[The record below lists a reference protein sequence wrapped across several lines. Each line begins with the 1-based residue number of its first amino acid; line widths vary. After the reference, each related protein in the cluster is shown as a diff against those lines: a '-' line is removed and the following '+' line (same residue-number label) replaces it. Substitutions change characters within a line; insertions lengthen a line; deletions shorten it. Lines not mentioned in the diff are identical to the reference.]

1 MALKNLLVKVGVSTK
16 GLNADLR
23 RTKNNFRRNFGEI
36 QSLVKNTGRA
46 MTASITAPLGLLA
59 VQSVQAFNTQAKAI
73 AQVEAGLKSTGAQ
86 VGFTSQQL
94 QKMASDLQT
103 KTLFGD
109 EEILSGAT
117 AQLLTFTNI
126 SGEQFARTQKAAL
139 DLATRL
145 DGDLKSA
152 SIQLG
157 KALNDPIANL
167 SALSRSGIQF
177 SADQKEV
184 IKALAET
191 GRLAEAQTII
201 LNELEKQYGGSAE
214 AAAQAGT
221 GGLKQLQNSLGDLQ
235 EEFGAIIME
244 MLPPLIDMVK
254 QVAQRFRDMSPETK
268 KLVVQIAGLAAVL
281 GPVLMAFSAMMPA
294 IVALLGPVGLLVAA
308 IATAVGG
315 FVSLARKIDKARNRE
330 RDMRLELERVEQQ
343 YRNNIK
349 AVQDY
354 HKSVD
359 KTATIQDKL
368 ADMTLPN
375 VEAALG
381 RVNGQVKGMAMHMK
395 TAIGQKDLDRI
406 KELEESYKGVE
417 LFGLT
422 PLEAAI
428 ADYRAELKKAQ
439 EEQDKAGAGAG
450 VGLGDGDDMTVSV
463 PRQAD
468 MIELTKQ
475 QATAIENVGAAATA
489 TLQPMTDWTQVVG
502 DEQNLEAG
510 QRFNEML
517 YAMQDAALEL
527 AKTIGA
533 QLGGA
538 FADMITGAKK
548 SGEAFKGFA
557 KEAIK
562 AALAASQAHIIEA
575 AISSGK
581 MSGPLAM
588 FAIPGLIA
596 AGMGI
601 VDAAFGDVAAFA
613 AGGLVT
619 GPVLGLVGEG
629 PGTSRMNPE
638 VIAPLDK
645 LQSMMGGR
653 QVQVTGMLRGADI
666 LLTNER
672 AQIDRNRLRSF

>member
-36 QSLVKNTGRA
+36 QSLVNSTGRA
-46 MTASITAPLGLLA
+46 MTASITAPLGLMA

-73 AQVEAGLKSTGAQ
+73 AQVEAGLRSTGEQ
-86 VGFTSQQL
+86 VGYTSQQL
-94 QKMASDLQT
+94 QRMASDLQT

-126 SGEQFARTQKAAL
+126 SGEQFARTQVAAL

-177 SADQKEV
+177 SAEQKEV

-191 GRLAEAQTII
+191 GQMAEAQTII
-201 LNELEKQYGGSAE
+201 LDELEKQYGGSAE
-214 AAAQAGT
+214 AAANAGT

-235 EEFGAIIME
+235 EEFGEIIVE

-268 KLVVQIAGLAAVL
+268 KLVVQIGALAAVL

-294 IVALLGPVGLLVAA
+294 ITALLSPIGLLVAA
-308 IATAVGG
+308 IAVGVGG
-315 FVSLARKIDKARNRE
+315 FVSLASKIEKARNRE
-330 RDMRLELERVEQQ
+330 RDMRLELERSERQ
-343 YRNNIK
+343 YRLNIK
-349 AVQDY
+349 AIEDY

-359 KTATIQDKL
+359 KTATVEEKL
-368 ADMTLPN
+368 ADLTLPN

-406 KELEESYKGVE
+406 KELEEGYKGVE

-422 PLEAAI
+422 PLEAAL
-428 ADYRAELKKAQ
+428 ADYRAELSKTTPEIKEQAKALEYVDEQ
-439 EEQDKAGAGAG
+439 IRITGDGISGIMAMAAEQRVDTGGLASVFMDPEEIEEEGEEVRAAYGATLIAMKEETQA
-450 VGLGDGDDMTVSV
+450 VLDSMKVTTLELAQSLGDG
-463 PRQAD
+463 
-468 MIELTKQ
+468 
-475 QATAIENVGAAATA
+475 
-489 TLQPMTDWTQVVG
+489 
-502 DEQNLEAG
+502 
-510 QRFNEML
+510 
-517 YAMQDAALEL
+517 
-527 AKTIGA
+527 
-533 QLGGA
+533 LGGA
-538 FADMITGAKK
+538 FYDIITGTKK
-548 SGEAFKGFA
+548 AGEAFKRFA
-557 KEAIK
+557 ANAIK
-562 AALAASQAHIIEA
+562 AALAASQANIIAA
-575 AISSGK
+575 AISSGM
-581 MSGPLAM
+581 MSGPKAM
-588 FAIPGLIA
+588 IVIPALIA
-596 AGMGI
+596 AGTAI
-601 VDAAFGDVAAFA
+601 VDSAFGQIPQMA
-613 AGGLVT
+613 AGGLFT
-619 GPVLGLVGEG
+619 GASLAVVGEG
-629 PGTSRMNPE
+629 PGTSAINPE
-638 VIAPLDK
+638 VVAPLDK
-645 LQSMMGGR
+645 LRDMMGGN